1 MFRGGGDSGR
11 GSVLAIVIMIGVV
24 PILAWNLHKH
34 RQEQKEAVKKG
45 KNRQTWFTGLGGS
58 RFNQAL
64 QWDAV
69 FCYLTFLG
77 FAYRET
83 RTGRARF
90 PFGFYVLISTLWG
103 VSPALPLL
111 LWQEA
116 SHPVQTD
123 SAGEHKGQ

>member
-1 MFRGGGDSGR
+1 MSTPQPRAYTLFFGLLTLVSAGAP
-11 GSVLAIVIMIGVV
+11 L
-24 PILAWNLHKH
+24 LLFYQH
-34 RQEQKEAVKKG
+34 RQEQKQAVKKG
-45 KNRQTWFTGLGGS
+45 TDRQTWFTGIGGS

-83 RTGRARF
+83 RIGRARG
-90 PFGFYVLISTLWG
+90 PFWLYALTSTVWG
-103 VSPALPLL
+103 VSPALPFFFWREQMLAPT
-111 LWQEA
+111 QEN
-116 SHPVQTD
+116 

>member
-1 MFRGGGDSGR
+1 MHPPKPRAEALFFGLITLLSAGAP
-11 GSVLAIVIMIGVV
+11 L
-24 PILAWNLHKH
+24 LLFCKH

-45 KNRQTWFTGLGGS
+45 KNSQTWFTGLGGS

-83 RTGRARF
+83 RTGRGRF

-116 SHPVQTD
+116 SHPPDQTD